1 MSRSESRVKIKT
13 LGVRV
18 TPEEK
23 IMLKRIADSFG
34 ISVAELCRQTIFN
47 STPKSKTDQSAISEL
62 AATRADLGRLG
73 GLLKGWLSGS
83 FLTGTPTPQAI
94 PDVVALLRE
103 IDAAQ
108 KLVISTVTKVSVT

>member
-1 MSRSESRVKIKT
+1 MARSESRVKIKT

-34 ISVAELCRQTIFN
+34 ISVAELCRQTVFN

-103 IDAAQ
+103 IDASQ
-108 KLVISTVTKVSVT
+108 KLVISAVTKVSEK